1 MTRLVHVLSMILFVV
16 HLLAPCCMGQSP
28 DGALAAESVHR
39 LKGILKNCEF
49 AGVIRND
56 DVRVIDSD
64 YRRKLN
70 VSAWICDEA
79 FLIRWHSHVQVFD
92 DGKTIGKDRPSSEQ
106 DESHEWR
113 RIGDGPLLDCHIEPP
128 NTGRWPE
135 DSQDGRT
142 ARLFSVFERE
152 PNLLGF
158 FGPWGGKVF
167 GEFIYGLNIDSG
179 ITFEDLVTSGGRF
192 GFHEDIA
199 GARQEHDRL
208 SRAYHF
214 RSDLYGTC
222 DVTLT
227 QISGSW
233 MPTRFVLTQSADNQI
248 EAPDPATG
256 RPVSSADGKC
266 LRVSDLPP
274 REDAS
279 APGVERMETTYAI
292 TYENMPTQMEKTVVM
307 DYGGRPYTSTWKLVF
322 SKFQSGHVTRTD
334 VETAAMPIPNGTKV
348 HTHLRQNSRIRYEYR
363 DGKVIRATDVTSIN
377 IAESARFSTS
387 RKVALLTTSIIVV
400 ALAILLLYR
409 RALRG

>member
-1 MTRLVHVLSMILFVV
+1 MTRLIRVLSTILFLV

-39 LKGILKNCEF
+39 LVGILKNCEF
-49 AGVIRND
+49 AGVVTND
-56 DVRVIDSD
+56 DVRLVDSD

-79 FLIRWHSHVQVFD
+79 FLIRWHSHVLVFD
-92 DGKTIGKDRPSSEQ
+92 EGKTLGKDRPSSEQ

-113 RIGDGPLLDCHIEPP
+113 RIGDGPLLDCDIKPP
-128 NTGRWPE
+128 NAGRWTE

-142 ARLFSVFERE
+142 ARLFSVLEHE

-158 FGPWGGKVF
+158 LGPWGEKVF

-179 ITFEDLVTSGGRF
+179 ITFEDLVTSSGRL
-192 GFHEDIA
+192 GFHEELV
-199 GARQEHDRL
+199 GAKPENERL
-208 SRAYHF
+208 SRTYRF

-222 DVTLT
+222 DVTLA
-227 QISGSW
+227 QISGTW
-233 MPTRFVLTQSADNQI
+233 MPTRFVLTQSAGNRI

-266 LRVSDLPP
+266 LRVSDLPL

-279 APGVERMETTYAI
+279 APGVERIETTYAI
-292 TYENMPTQMEKTVVM
+292 SYENMPTKIEKTVVM

-322 SKFQSGHVTRTD
+322 SKFQSGHVTRAD
-334 VETAAMPIPNGTKV
+334 VETAAIPIPNGTKV
-348 HTHLRQNSRIRYEYR
+348 HTSIPQNSRIRYEYH
-363 DGKVIRATDVTSIN
+363 DGKVVRVTDVTGIN

-387 RKVALLTTSIIVV
+387 RKIALLTTSIIVV